1 MFGFIVLQLKH
12 VILLRTLGMYNTT
25 ILVISLHVAE
35 LPRHVQIFAELF
47 KTCAFQL
54 IEQVEP
60 WLITTVLRQLSQ
72 QNLC

>member
-35 LPRHVQIFAELF
+35 LPRHVQRIAIYLSCHWEHELTTTQSTCTIFHA
-47 KTCAFQL
+47 
-54 IEQVEP
+54 P
-60 WLITTVLRQLSQ
+60 LSDEK
-72 QNLC
+72 